1 MNIHDIHV
9 CVISETFRS
18 LKDDPVVELKERQQ
32 ATALA
37 SVCAVT
43 IAMRHEHEN
52 DKYSNGF
59 CVAGGISLVV
69 SLRISSMCI
78 RAYWQTRVDVN
89 RGQTTREADGRRGEQ
104 RTLKV
109 SKSGNASFGTGPQ
122 LSSERR

>member
-1 MNIHDIHV
+1 MNIHVIHV

-59 CVAGGISLVV
+59 CVVGGISSYLFHVHPR
-69 SLRISSMCI
+69 LLAESSGCESRSNNPRSRWKTRRTTHIKSVQKCQRFI
-78 RAYWQTRVDVN
+78 RHRAT
-89 RGQTTREADGRRGEQ
+89 AK
-104 RTLKV
+104 L
-109 SKSGNASFGTGPQ
+109 
-122 LSSERR
+122 

>member
-59 CVAGGISLVV
+59 CVV

-78 RAYWQTRVDVN
+78 RAYWQSRVDVN

-109 SKSGNASFGTGPQ
+109 SKSVNASFGTGPQ